1 MSSAY
6 QPSRSGRAA
15 IYLSL
20 VLAVA
25 LVLGVV
31 IGAKVVFDRAAKQ
44 PVPMSDLPAP
54 LADSPECAAL
64 LDTLPGELIGHER
77 AEILEPAPQGAAAW
91 ASSSTERVTLR
102 CGVDLPLQY
111 TAYAPT
117 ETIDGVEWLR
127 ITDATPGSTLQ
138 TWYAVDRAQVVAV
151 TADSEALGREDEPV
165 SALSGSVS
173 TLADGDHD
181 PFPAPLSRLSDGDTA
196 VCGDLLAALPDTVAE
211 MYERVDVPEAH
222 TVAWVADGREP
233 IVLRCGVAPPE
244 NYEPG
249 IQLNQVNDIVWFEDT
264 VLASGTT
271 AATWFALG
279 RETDIAVSTPQDVSS
294 EVLVQ
299 LGDVIAAETAEQ

>member
-31 IGAKVVFDRAAKQ
+31 VGAKVVFDRVAKQ

-54 LADSPECAAL
+54 LADSPECASF
-64 LDTLPGELIGHER
+64 LDTLPDELIGHDR
-77 AEILEPAPQGAAAW
+77 AEILEPAPDGVAAW
-91 ASSSTERVTLR
+91 SSSSVERVTLR

-117 ETIDGVEWLR
+117 EEVDGVEWLR

-138 TWYAVDRAQVVAV
+138 TWYAVDREQVVAV
-151 TADSEALGREDEPV
+151 TADAESLGRHAEPV
-165 SALSGSVS
+165 SGLSGSVA
-173 TLADGDHD
+173 TLPAAEHE
-181 PFPAPLSRLSDGDTA
+181 PFPAPLSQLAAGDTA
-196 VCGDLLAALPDTVAE
+196 VCGDLLAALPDTVAGDH
-211 MYERVDVPEAH
+211 ERIDVPENH

-233 IVLRCGVAPPE
+233 VVLRCGVAPPE
-244 NYEPG
+244 NYQPG

-271 AATWFALG
+271 AGTWFALG

>member
-31 IGAKVVFDRAAKQ
+31 IGAKLVFDRVATQ
-44 PVPMSDLPAP
+44 PVAMSDLPAP
-54 LADSPECAAL
+54 QADSPACAAFV
-64 LDTLPGELIGHER
+64 DTLPERLIGHDR
-77 AEILEPAPQGAAAW
+77 AEIAQPAPDGVAAW
-91 ASSSTERVTLR
+91 SSSSVERVTLR

-117 ETIDGVEWLR
+117 ETVEGVEWLR

-151 TADSEALGREDEPV
+151 TADAESLGRHEEPVAELSEAM
-165 SALSGSVS
+165 A
-173 TLADGDHD
+173 TLAPATHE
-181 PFPAPLSRLSDGDTA
+181 PYPAPLSQLAGGDPA
-196 VCGDLLAALPDTVAE
+196 VCGDLLAALPGTLAGD
-211 MYERVDVPEAH
+211 YERIDVPEAH
-222 TVAWVADGREP
+222 TVAWAANGREP
-233 IVLRCGVAPPE
+233 VVLRCGVAPPE
-244 NYEPG
+244 NYQPG

-271 AATWFALG
+271 AGTWFALG

-299 LGDVIAAETAEQ
+299 LGEVIAAETREQ

>member
-31 IGAKVVFDRAAKQ
+31 VGAKVVFDRVAKQ

-54 LADSPECAAL
+54 LADSPECASF
-64 LDTLPGELIGHER
+64 LDTLPDELIGHDR
-77 AEILEPAPQGAAAW
+77 AEILEPAPDGVAAW
-91 ASSSTERVTLR
+91 SSSSVERVTLR

-117 ETIDGVEWLR
+117 EEVDGVEWLR

-138 TWYAVDRAQVVAV
+138 TWYAVDREQVVAV
-151 TADSEALGREDEPV
+151 TADAESLGRHAEPV
-165 SALSGSVS
+165 SGLSGSVA
-173 TLADGDHD
+173 TLPAAEHE
-181 PFPAPLSRLSDGDTA
+181 PFPAPLSQLAAGDTA

-211 MYERVDVPEAH
+211 DHERIDVPEDH

-233 IVLRCGVAPPE
+233 VVLRCGVAPPE
-244 NYEPG
+244 NYQPG

-271 AATWFALG
+271 AGTWFALG

>member
-6 QPSRSGRAA
+6 QPSRSGRTA

-31 IGAKVVFDRAAKQ
+31 VGAKVVFDRVAKQ

-54 LADSPECAAL
+54 LADSPECAAFI
-64 LDTLPGELIGHER
+64 DTLPDELIGHDR
-77 AEILEPAPQGAAAW
+77 AEILEPAPNGVAAW
-91 ASSSTERVTLR
+91 SSSSVERVTLR

-117 ETIDGVEWLR
+117 ETVEGVEWLR

-138 TWYAVDRAQVVAV
+138 TWYAVDREQVVAV
-151 TADSEALGREDEPV
+151 TADAESLGRHGEPV
-165 SALSGSVS
+165 SDLSEFVA
-173 TLADGDHD
+173 TLPVGEHAHY
-181 PFPAPLSRLSDGDTA
+181 PAPLTQLSSGDTS
-196 VCGDLLAALPDTVAE
+196 VCGDLLAALPDTIAENYERIDVAE
-211 MYERVDVPEAH
+211 DH
-222 TVAWVADGREP
+222 TLAWTAAGREP
-233 IVLRCGVAPPE
+233 VVLRCGVAPPE

-249 IQLNQVNDIVWFEDT
+249 LQLHQINDVVWFEDT
-264 VLASGTT
+264 VLAAGTT
-271 AATWFALG
+271 SATWFALG

-294 EVLVQ
+294 EVLIQ
-299 LGDVIAAETAEQ
+299 LGEVIAAETDTQ

>member
-31 IGAKVVFDRAAKQ
+31 VGAKVVFDRVAKQ

-54 LADSPECAAL
+54 LADSPECASF
-64 LDTLPGELIGHER
+64 LDTLPDELIGHDR
-77 AEILEPAPQGAAAW
+77 AEILEPAPDGVAAW
-91 ASSSTERVTLR
+91 SSSSVERVTLR

-117 ETIDGVEWLR
+117 EEVDGVEWLR

-138 TWYAVDRAQVVAV
+138 TWYAVDREQVVAV
-151 TADSEALGREDEPV
+151 TADAESLGRHAEPV
-165 SALSGSVS
+165 SGLSGSVA
-173 TLADGDHD
+173 TLPAAEHE
-181 PFPAPLSRLSDGDTA
+181 PFPAPLSQLAAGDTA
-196 VCGDLLAALPDTVAE
+196 VCGDLLAALPDTVA
-211 MYERVDVPEAH
+211 
-222 TVAWVADGREP
+222 WVADGREP
-233 IVLRCGVAPPE
+233 VVLRCGVAPPE
-244 NYEPG
+244 NYQPG

-271 AATWFALG
+271 AGTWFALG